1 MDVQMYRVVLVEDN
15 EMVSKT
21 ISHTLSTATRYQLVS
36 AYDRCEDALQYL
48 DHDMPDIVLMDI
60 RLLGMN
66 GIEGTSRIKKKLPR
80 CIVLILT
87 AAENDELIFSALK
100 AGAVGYIL
108 KDENI
113 RRLIPLLDE
122 ALAGGAPMS
131 PSVARMVVQSF
142 QRQQDSPLS
151 EREVQV
157 MQGVAEGKSYTRI
170 ADDLFLSKETI
181 KSHIKNIFQKLD
193 VNNKADAIRVVN
205 ARNWI

>member
-113 RRLIPLLDE
+113 RRLVPLLDE

>member
-1 MDVQMYRVVLVEDN
+1 MNVQMYRVVLVEDN

-113 RRLIPLLDE
+113 RRLVPLLDE